1 MVRCGAN
8 RRHHRQTPRP
18 SCQAHGSDGAGSCSI
33 RDLGEPANGSEYA
46 RVDHQIDS
54 VDYQVWY
61 SVDARATKL
70 PESAPRPKKKGGKA
84 VIDFEKDPSV
94 DFLGGDGVEISKK
107 RSDSMRG
114 KVAERA

>member
-1 MVRCGAN
+1 MRA
-8 RRHHRQTPRP
+8 PP
-18 SCQAHGSDGAGSCSI
+18 SPYPDIIENAGDSVTI
-33 RDLGEPANGSEYA
+33 FVGRKGTGEPANGSEDA